1 MKDLT
6 RNPFF
11 RGIYMKGLYP
21 AFVFAVL
28 LLAGLIA
35 KAQTFSEIRSN
46 PAYLWGEGN
55 GSTLK
60 AAEQE
65 ALASLI
71 GRISVFVES
80 KTEFTTSETAE
91 NKQLGFAQSFRSTV
105 QTYSS
110 ATLNNVD
117 KLVLG
122 DEPDAHIL
130 LYIKRSEVD
139 KVFEQRKTKILDFVR
154 FGLDAEKKANISDAL
169 RYHYWA
175 LTLLRSHPG
184 GSGMT
189 FQSPDGNEILL
200 WGWLNKSINEVLS
213 NISIRVTDVQT
224 LSSHTK
230 YLLNILYKGKPA
242 ARFDYTYFTGRTY
255 SNVLSTSGSRGIV
268 ELNDTERAQSLRIRA
283 EYVFEGEASVDH
295 ELRDVLQRLD
305 VIPFRANDF
314 QVEVPGNAV
323 ATPAET
329 EEKISPAM
337 MATGTG
343 RYMGEVT
350 ESGALKRTM
359 EQVGNAIAKKDL
371 ELAKS
376 HFTREGYEIFKN
388 LMDYGNATIVAK
400 PALQFM
406 QYGDDVIC
414 RALPVKFSFRNNRRE
429 FVEDVVFH
437 FNQRG
442 KIHNITFA
450 LGPDALDDLLQ
461 KETWTPEV
469 RWALISFLENY
480 KTAFALKRL
489 DYIENL
495 FADDAVIIVGRVAK
509 IKTNIENRYRNN
521 EIIQYNRYNK
531 EQYVKNLKHAFAS
544 NEFIN
549 LKLLDNDVRKSG
561 RPGDVY
567 GIQIRQDYFSTNYG
581 DTGYLFLLVD
591 LSEPDTPVIHIRTW
605 QPQKNPDGSIY
616 GVEHF

>member
-1 MKDLT
+1 MKDMT
-6 RNPFF
+6 SNPVF
-11 RGIYMKGLYP
+11 RGIALKGRFT
-21 AFVFAVL
+21 AFIFSAIL
-28 LLAGLIA
+28 LTGIIA
-35 KAQTFSEIRSN
+35 KAQSFSEIRAN
-46 PAYLWGEGN
+46 PEYLWGEGN
-55 GSTLK
+55 GNTLK

-65 ALASLI
+65 ALSSLI
-71 GRISVFVES
+71 GRISMFVES
-80 KTEFTTSETAE
+80 STEFTTNETTD
-91 NKQLGFAQSFRSTV
+91 NKQLGFAQSFRSTI

-110 ATLNNVD
+110 ATLNNVE

-130 LYIKRSEVD
+130 LYIRRSEVD
-139 KVFEQRKTKILDFVR
+139 KVFEQRKIKILDFVR
-154 FGLDAEKKANISDAL
+154 FGQDAENKSNVSDAL
-169 RYHYWA
+169 RYYYWA

-189 FQSPDGNEILL
+189 FRSPEGSEILL

-213 NISIRVTDVQT
+213 HLRIRVTDVQHMPT
-224 LSSHTK
+224 HTK
-230 YLLNILYKGKPA
+230 YLLDISYKGKPA
-242 ARFDYTYFTGRTY
+242 TRFDYTYFTGRTY

-268 ELNDTERAQSLRIRA
+268 DLNDTERAQSLRIRA

-314 QVEVPGNAV
+314 HVDVPDSGAP
-323 ATPAET
+323 ATPEAGA
-329 EEKISPAM
+329 KSSPAM
-337 MATGTG
+337 MAVGTG

-350 ESGALKRTM
+350 QPGAFVRTM
-359 EQVGNAIAKKDL
+359 DQVSNAIAKKDL
-371 ELAKS
+371 GPAKT

-388 LMDYGNATIVAK
+388 LMDYGNATIVAR
-400 PALQFM
+400 PAFQFM

-437 FNQRG
+437 FNPHG

-450 LGPDALDDLLQ
+450 LQPDALDDLLQ

-509 IKTNIENRYRNN
+509 INTNIENRYRNN
-521 EIIQYNRYNK
+521 EIIQYNRYDK